1 MPYVLQNDEYI
12 SIVFYV
18 LHKNYMDQKS
28 SECRHVW
35 LNEAYFTR
43 KMPILTIFAI
53 QAQTRV
59 RKWSFATYTSTDFQ
73 SFSYLCYLG
82 LPALYMYSPVD
93 SEDVDFYSPPL
104 IIPYSYTHNIM
115 LVWLTL
121 TKWSWLW
128 WSGLLSLTNSSIL
141 YLPMNLIKR
150 N

>member
-1 MPYVLQNDEYI
+1 MCYTMMNTSVLCFMFCIKITWIRKVQNVDMYGWMKHILPEKCRFWQFLPSKHRRGWENGALQHIRQRI
-12 SIVFYV
+12 SKKVS
-18 LHKNYMDQKS
+18 H
-28 SECRHVW
+28 
-35 LNEAYFTR
+35 
-43 KMPILTIFAI
+43 
-53 QAQTRV
+53 
-59 RKWSFATYTSTDFQ
+59 
-73 SFSYLCYLG
+73 LCYLG
-82 LPALYMYSPVD
+82 LPALYMYYPVD

-128 WSGLLSLTNSSIL
+128 WSGLLSLINSSIL